1 MLTCMKL
8 SGNIAEQLKEEL
20 ARCFGTVLDI
30 EVIEIKD
37 NRYFAVAFA
46 AVSMHT
52 EGRPIEAVVC
62 SLRRHPDHPI
72 SLCLVDEIHEK
83 DGPSACFCP
92 EQILDR
98 LTPTR
103 DVVSLSWRKRCR
115 TSSGWEDERWAEKLL
130 ADLL

>member
-1 MLTCMKL
+1 MKL
-8 SGNIAEQLKEEL
+8 SGNIAEHLKEEL
-20 ARCFGTVLDI
+20 ACCFGTALDI

-62 SLRRHPDHPI
+62 LLRKHPDHGN
-72 SLCLVDEIHEK
+72 SQCLMDEIHEK
-83 DGPSACFCP
+83 EGPSACFCP
-92 EQILDR
+92 TRILDR

-103 DVVSLSWRKRCR
+103 HVVSLSWRKRCR
-115 TSSGWEDERWAEKLL
+115 TLGGWEDERWAQQLL
-130 ADLL
+130 ADLP